1 MEKSITK
8 IGLCTLNAMKFSGL
22 TEPYKRPMDQENR
35 IFLPRSLGDENCDD
49 NATEATP
56 KVK

>member
-22 TEPYKRPMDQENR
+22 TEPYKRPMEQADR
-35 IFLPRSLGDENCDD
+35 IFLPKSLGDECDD
-49 NATEATP
+49 NATVTTTQP
-56 KVK
+56 I